1 MIIIYGESETGK
13 SSLAIDLIKDKENSL
28 YILLDRDM
36 ASIKKL
42 KENKLDFSIMNN
54 CFLMDLKYRLLES
67 GGLINNS
74 LEYVVID
81 SINLIRD
88 KKTYSEKIEYL
99 DEMAEAFNVKIALVF
114 NVIKDRDKIIKSL
127 DLENHKTINVGRFT
141 QQVSH
146 LLL

>member
-36 ASIKKL
+36 VSIKKL
-42 KENKLDFSIMNN
+42 KENKIDFSIMNN

-88 KKTYSEKIEYL
+88 KKTYSEKIAYL
-99 DEMAEAFNVKIALVF
+99 DEMAEAFGVKIALVL
-114 NVIKDRDKIIKSL
+114 NVLKDRDKIIKSMYS
-127 DLENHKTINVGRFT
+127 ESQNFINVGIFT
-141 QQVSH
+141 QQLPR
-146 LLL
+146 LL

>member
-1 MIIIYGESETGK
+1 MIIVCGESETGK
-13 SSLAIDLIKDKENSL
+13 SSFAINLIKEKKNSL
-28 YILLDRDM
+28 YILLDKDM
-36 ASIKKL
+36 ATMNKL
-42 KENKLDFSIMNN
+42 KENKVDFSIMNN

-99 DEMAEAFNVKIALVF
+99 DEMAEAFGVKIALVL
-114 NVIKDRDKIIKSL
+114 NVLKDRDKIIKSL
-127 DLENHKTINVGRFT
+127 YSESHKFINVGIFT
-141 QQVSH
+141 QQVP
-146 LLL
+146 LAL

>member
-1 MIIIYGESETGK
+1 MLIIYGESETGK

-42 KENKLDFSIMNN
+42 KENKVDFSIMEN
-54 CFLMDLKYRLLES
+54 CLLMDLKYRLLEN
-67 GGLINNS
+67 GGLINNT

-88 KKTYSEKIEYL
+88 KKTYSEKIAYL
-99 DEMAEAFNVKIALVF
+99 DEMAENFGVKIALVL
-114 NVIKDRDKIIKSL
+114 NVLKDRDKIIKSL
-127 DLENHKTINVGRFT
+127 YSESQKFINVGIFT
-141 QQVSH
+141 QQALR
-146 LLL
+146 LL

>member
-1 MIIIYGESETGK
+1 MIIVWGESETGK
-13 SSLAIDLIKDKENSL
+13 SSFAINLIKEKKNSL
-28 YILLDRDM
+28 YILLDKDM
-36 ASIKKL
+36 ATMNKL
-42 KENKLDFSIMNN
+42 KENKVDFSIMNN

-99 DEMAEAFNVKIALVF
+99 DEMAEAFGVKIALVL
-114 NVIKDRDKIIKSL
+114 NVLKDRDKIIKSMYS
-127 DLENHKTINVGRFT
+127 ESHKFINVGIFT
-141 QQVSH
+141 QQVPR
-146 LLL
+146 LL

>member
-1 MIIIYGESETGK
+1 MIIVWGESETGK
-13 SSLAIDLIKDKENSL
+13 SSFAINLIKEKKKSL
-28 YILLDRDM
+28 YILLDKDM
-36 ASIKKL
+36 ATMNKL
-42 KENKLDFSIMNN
+42 KENKVDFSIMNN

-99 DEMAEAFNVKIALVF
+99 DEMAEAFGVKIALVL
-114 NVIKDRDKIIKSL
+114 NVLKDRDKIIKSL
-127 DLENHKTINVGRFT
+127 YSESHKFINVGIFT
-141 QQVSH
+141 QQVP
-146 LLL
+146 LAL